1 MRGEHDLGD
10 GDLCPLV
17 PSHGKMS
24 ALMGTS
30 KQYCRH
36 QSHDGRPKSHPLGP
50 TDPTRSFWPL
60 ADNAFAKAVAEYKE
74 EAHG

>member
-1 MRGEHDLGD
+1 
-10 GDLCPLV
+10 
-17 PSHGKMS
+17 MS